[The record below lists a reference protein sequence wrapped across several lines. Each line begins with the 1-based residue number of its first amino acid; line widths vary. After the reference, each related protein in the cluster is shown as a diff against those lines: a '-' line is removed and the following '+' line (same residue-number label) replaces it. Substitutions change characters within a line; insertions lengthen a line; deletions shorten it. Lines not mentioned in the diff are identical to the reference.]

1 MRVSFIDRRLIF
13 RRRNVMKHWI
23 AASAAVV
30 ALAAAGTALAQ
41 SSTTSRTLYICND
54 GAATRAAFAKQF
66 GEVKFLS
73 AAQVRSAKGGW
84 TTPRCITPREH
95 ARLMDM
101 MRPAGN
107 LQAANTAK
115 VPG

>member
-1 MRVSFIDRRLIF
+1 
-13 RRRNVMKHWI
+13 MKHLI

-30 ALAAAGTALAQ
+30 ALAAAGAALAQ
-41 SSTTSRTLYICND
+41 SPANTRTLYICND
-54 GAATRAAFAKQF
+54 GAATRAAFEKEY

-73 AAQVRSAKGGW
+73 AAQVRAAKGGW

-95 ARLMDM
+95 AKLQEM

-107 LQAANTAK
+107 MQAANTVK
-115 VPG
+115 TPG